1 MQDVDYI
8 LPDDYT
14 EESQDTENTEVEA
27 EQETTETAETAENAP
42 VEEAQAE
49 EVATE
54 QEEQPF
60 LIAKYNKAEIPL
72 DADTAKNLAQ
82 LGMFYQDK
90 IQPEFERLK
99 AVGEQYGK
107 MEQLAGLYGMTTE
120 QLHET
125 LYNQYIESAAQAE
138 GITPEQ
144 KRKEQELAQKEAQI
158 NAQMTAKQQEQA
170 SQEMYSKF
178 LSAYPD
184 VKAEQIKPETWA
196 KVDQGIDLVTAY
208 TMQLNAEL
216 QQQMKQAQQV
226 TKNKQSSPAV
236 ATTTNGGAEPAKDDD
251 FLQGLFG
258 GI

>member
-1 MQDVDYI
+1 MEEVDYI

-27 EQETTETAETAENAP
+27 EQETTEAVETTEDAP
-42 VEEAQAE
+42 EQATQAE
-49 EVATE
+49 EPAAE
-54 QEEQPF
+54 AQEQPF
-60 LIAKYNKAEIPL
+60 LIAKYNKAEVPL

-90 IQPEFERLK
+90 VQPEYERLK
-99 AVGEQYGK
+99 GIGEQYGK

-144 KRKEQELAQKEAQI
+144 KRKEQELAQKEAQ
-158 NAQMTAKQQEQA
+158 MTAKQQEQA

-208 TMQLNAEL
+208 TMQVNAEL
-216 QQQMKQAQQV
+216 QQQMKQAQQL
-226 TKNKQSSPAV
+226 TKNKQTSPAV

-258 GI
+258 EV